1 MDNQTPPDEIPSPT
15 EPVAGELPETTYE
28 REDDRYSFR
37 NQLRDWGILAIMI
50 VIYLAWTGVIYLFEP
65 GIR

>member
-15 EPVAGELPETTYE
+15 E